1 MGLLSL
7 GTPMTWD
14 DAKKHSDFV
23 HGHGIKQFL
32 NVWKKVCKTKKDSN
46 GLLWGDEIEYSVVNI
61 DKNNKV
67 ARLSL
72 NAAGVLADL
81 QEDELLEE
89 NYEASWK
96 PEYAKYMIEGT
107 PGFPYGSKLSDLLK
121 VENNMKLRR
130 KLIREKLGKNDIVV
144 SITAFPTL
152 GAPDFLYPNHFHPNP
167 DPKLISLSP
176 DILRNLNSDPNYENQ
191 LTLEEILDNM
201 KPSCSQS
208 LFIPD
213 QAITDHARFP
223 TLTANIRQRRGSK
236 VAINLPI
243 YKDDLTPQPFK
254 EPVPDSIASI
264 VERYGNIHANNT
276 TNEEINLYSPS
287 TSSGSENSSDF
298 ENFYCHSLSNEG
310 KQQKQSMISLP
321 DAILPSKEDHVYLDC
336 MCFGMGCSCLQ
347 VTFQASDI
355 QDARF
360 IYDALA
366 PITPI
371 LLALTAGAPAYKGY
385 LVDTD
390 CRWNVISGSVDD
402 RNPVE
407 RGLRDAQPGETK
419 ENGEP
424 FLKINKSRYDSIDSY
439 LSVGPDYT
447 SPSYQSSSKSPKA
460 SNDYFKEKYND
471 IELTYDEAIYQ
482 NLIHHDIDELLAK
495 HIAHLFIRDPLV
507 IFNELLIQDD
517 ENSTDHF
524 ENIQS
529 TNWQTLRFK
538 PPPPNS
544 EIGWRIEFRSMEVQL
559 TDFAN
564 AAFSIFLL
572 LLTRTIKALNLNFY
586 IPISKIDENM
596 QTAQMRDAA
605 RTKKFW
611 FRRHVLPVQK
621 EEVSGNEEEMD
632 SYELMTMDQIING
645 FKDEKGIFPG
655 LLYLICEYLSK
666 SKIEKEILD
675 QLNRYI
681 NFISKRASGELVTD
695 AVWIRDFI
703 THHKDYQ
710 HDSKVHPSIVYD
722 LMTLLE
728 GVNQHCPENLLS
740 LIRTVGV
747 CGLFNEEEK
756 TKYEKEIKE
765 KLEEISQLKIK
776 NEKENEKENDNEN
789 KIEEDNTNDSIYD
802 TNNDSTK
809 NPFKKRLFKSLNN
822 CYIKKAKH
830 LIEEGEEENEITNE
844 EIIHTEKQITN
855 NNVIASTS
863 SSPSSS
869 SLPTSNMRCFR

>member
-1 MGLLSL
+1 
-7 GTPMTWD
+7 
-14 DAKKHSDFV
+14 
-23 HGHGIKQFL
+23 
-32 NVWKKVCKTKKDSN
+32 
-46 GLLWGDEIEYSVVNI
+46 
-61 DKNNKV
+61 
-67 ARLSL
+67 
-72 NAAGVLADL
+72 
-81 QEDELLEE
+81 
-89 NYEASWK
+89 
-96 PEYAKYMIEGT
+96 MIEGT

-121 VENNMKLRR
+121 VEDNMKLRR

-152 GAPDFLYPNHFHPNP
+152 GAPDFLYPNHFYPNP

-176 DILRNLNSDPNYENQ
+176 EILKNLNADPNYENQ
-191 LTLEEILDNM
+191 LTLEEILNNM

-236 VAINLPI
+236 VAINLPV
-243 YKDDLTPQPFK
+243 YKDHLTPQPFR
-254 EPVPDSIASI
+254 EPVPESIISF
-264 VERYGNIHANNT
+264 VDRYVNNELINEKTNSGNKNDDIA
-276 TNEEINLYSPS
+276 LYSPS
-287 TSSGSENSSDF
+287 VSTSSDGSDSESI
-298 ENFYCHSLSNEG
+298 YCHSIKEPISDILNHY
-310 KQQKQSMISLP
+310 QKKNYTLP
-321 DAILPSKEDHVYLDC
+321 EVVEPAKEDHVYLDC

-355 QDARF
+355 QEARF

-366 PITPI
+366 PVTPI

-402 RNPVE
+402 RNPIE

-424 FLKINKSRYDSIDSY
+424 FLRINKSRYDSIDSY

-447 SPSYQSSSKSPKA
+447 SSSKSSKA

-471 IELTYDEAIYQ
+471 IKLTYDEAIYR
-482 NLIHHDIDELLAK
+482 NLVQHDIDELLAK

-596 QTAQMRDAA
+596 QIAQVRDAV

-621 EEVSGNEEEMD
+621 EEIANNEEEVD
-632 SYELMTMDQIING
+632 SYELMTIDQIING
-645 FKDEKGIFPG
+645 FKDEKGTFPG
-655 LLYLICEYLSK
+655 LLCLVCEYLSK

-710 HDSKVHPSIVYD
+710 HDSKVHSSIVYD
-722 LMTLLE
+722 LMNILE
-728 GVNQHCPENLLS
+728 GVNERSPEDLLNL
-740 LIRTVGV
+740 IGTVGE

-756 TKYEKEIKE
+756 KKYEKKIKE
-765 KLEEISQLKIK
+765 KLEEISQRKI
-776 NEKENEKENDNEN
+776 EKENEMK
-789 KIEEDNTNDSIYD
+789 EDN
-802 TNNDSTK
+802 NNNLISVAENATTSTLY
-809 NPFKKRLFKSLNN
+809 PFKKRLFKSLNS
-822 CYIKKAKH
+822 CYTKKAKH
-830 LIEEGEEENEITNE
+830 LIEEEENGEEINE
-844 EIIHTEKQITN
+844 ENRINEEKQIEN
-855 NNVIASTS
+855 NNNNNNNDTMASTS
-863 SSPSSS
+863 SSSYSST
-869 SLPTSNMRCFR
+869 LPKSNIINTSNMRCFR

>member
-7 GTPMTWD
+7 GTPMSWEE
-14 DAKKHSDFV
+14 AKTKSDFV
-23 HGHGIKQFL
+23 HSHGIIQFL
-32 NVWKKVCKTKKDSN
+32 NVWEKVSKTKRDSE
-46 GLLWGDEIEYSVVNI
+46 GLLWGDEIEYSVVNM
-61 DKNNKV
+61 DKYNKI

-72 NAAGVLADL
+72 NAAKVLGDL
-81 QEDELLEE
+81 QEDEILKQ
-89 NYEASWK
+89 NYQASWK

-107 PGFPYGSKLSDLLK
+107 PGLPYGSRLEDLLK

-130 KLIREKLGKNDIVV
+130 QLIREKLGKNDIVV

-152 GAPDFLYPNHFHPNP
+152 GAPDFLYPNYYHPNP

-176 DILRNLNSDPNYENQ
+176 EIFKKINDTKFEDQY
-191 LTLEEILDNM
+191 TLEEILNNI

-236 VAINLPI
+236 VAINLPV
-243 YKDDLTPQPFK
+243 YKDHLTPQPFR
-254 EPVPDSIASI
+254 EPVPESIISF
-264 VERYGNIHANNT
+264 VDRYINNELINDKTNSGNKNDDIA
-276 TNEEINLYSPS
+276 LYSPS
-287 TSSGSENSSDF
+287 VSTSSDGSDSESI
-298 ENFYCHSLSNEG
+298 YCHSIKEPISDMLNHY
-310 KQQKQSMISLP
+310 QKKNYTLP
-321 DAILPSKEDHVYLDC
+321 EVVEPAKEDHVYLDC

-355 QDARF
+355 QEARF

-366 PITPI
+366 PVTPI

-407 RGLRDAQPGETK
+407 RGLREAKPGETK

-447 SPSYQSSSKSPKA
+447 KPEPQPCNGHCYYK
-460 SNDYFKEKYND
+460 DKYND
-471 IELTYDEAIYQ
+471 IDLVYDKDIYN
-482 NLIHHDIDELLAK
+482 NLIQHGIDNLLAR

-517 ENSTDHF
+517 LNSTDHF

-538 PPPPNS
+538 LPPPNS
-544 EIGWRIEFRSMEVQL
+544 DIGWRIEFRSMEVQL

-564 AAFSIFLL
+564 AAFSVFLL
-572 LLTRTIKALNLNFY
+572 LLTRAIKALHLNFY

-596 QTAQMRDAA
+596 QTAQVRDAA

-611 FRRHVLPVQK
+611 FRRHVLPLK
-621 EEVSGNEEEMD
+621 EGEVEDD
-632 SYELMTMDQIING
+632 SCQLMTIDQIING
-645 FKDEKGIFPG
+645 FTDEEGTFPG
-655 LLYLICEYLSK
+655 LLCLVCEYLSK
-666 SKIEKEILD
+666 SEIENDVLE
-675 QLNRYI
+675 QLSRYT

-703 THHKDYQ
+703 IHHKDYQ
-710 HDSKVHPSIVYD
+710 HDSKVHSSIVYD
-722 LMTLLE
+722 LMNILE
-728 GVNQHCPENLLS
+728 GVNQHRTEDLLS
-740 LIRTVGV
+740 IIDTIGIN
-747 CGLFNEEEK
+747 GIFSKEEK
-756 TKYEKEIKE
+756 EKYEREIKMKIEQPE
-765 KLEEISQLKIK
+765 KK
-776 NEKENEKENDNEN
+776 NREKNDNSNEV
-789 KIEEDNTNDSIYD
+789 IV
-802 TNNDSTK
+802 
-809 NPFKKRLFKSLNN
+809 NPLKKRIFKSLDS
-822 CYIKKAKH
+822 CYTSKIKSN
-830 LIEEGEEENEITNE
+830 ENEE
-844 EIIHTEKQITN
+844 QEKNIETS
-855 NNVIASTS
+855 STS
-863 SSPSSS
+863 SVSPEIQNA
-869 SLPTSNMRCFR
+869 TIETGDIKYFR

>member
-14 DAKKHSDFV
+14 DAKKKSDFV
-23 HGHGIKQFL
+23 HGHGITQFL
-32 NVWKKVCKTKKDSN
+32 NVWKKVSTTKKDSE
-46 GLLWGDEIEYSVVNI
+46 GLLWGDEIEYSVVNM

-72 NAAGVLADL
+72 NAAEVLADL
-81 QEDELLEE
+81 QEDELLKQD
-89 NYEASWK
+89 YQASWK

-107 PGFPYGSKLSDLLK
+107 PGLPYGSKLVDLLK
-121 VENNMKLRR
+121 VEDNMKLRR
-130 KLIREKLGKNDIVV
+130 QLIREKLGTNEVVV
-144 SITAFPTL
+144 SLTAFPTL
-152 GAPDFLYPNHFHPNP
+152 GAPDFLYPNYYHPNP

-176 DILRNLNSDPNYENQ
+176 ELFDNTEDFKKYEDQ
-191 LTLEEILDNM
+191 LSLEEILNNM

-243 YKDDLTPQPFK
+243 YEDHLTPQPFREPEILKPKYHKKHYTLPEVIEPAK
-254 EPVPDSIASI
+254 E
-264 VERYGNIHANNT
+264 N
-276 TNEEINLYSPS
+276 
-287 TSSGSENSSDF
+287 
-298 ENFYCHSLSNEG
+298 
-310 KQQKQSMISLP
+310 
-321 DAILPSKEDHVYLDC
+321 HVYLDC

-355 QDARF
+355 QEARF

-366 PITPI
+366 PVTPI
-371 LLALTAGAPAYKGY
+371 LLALSAGAPAYKGY

-402 RNPVE
+402 RNPIE
-407 RGLRDAQPGETK
+407 RGLKEALPGETK
-419 ENGEP
+419 ENGQP

-439 LSVGPDYT
+439 LSIGPDYA
-447 SPSYQSSSKSPKA
+447 K
-460 SNDYFKEKYND
+460 KYND
-471 IELTYDEAIYQ
+471 IDLVYDMDIYN

-544 EIGWRIEFRSMEVQL
+544 EIGWRIEFRSMEIQL

-596 QTAQMRDAA
+596 QVAQVRDAA
-605 RTKKFW
+605 KSKKFW
-611 FRRHVLPVQK
+611 FRRNVLPLQ
-621 EEVSGNEEEMD
+621 EGEEEEDD
-632 SYELMTMDQIING
+632 SYELMTIDQIING
-645 FKDEKGIFPG
+645 FEDEKGTFPG
-655 LLYLICEYLSK
+655 LLSLICEYLSK
-666 SKIEKEILD
+666 SKIENDVLNK
-675 QLNRYI
+675 LNRYV

-703 THHKDYQ
+703 THHKDYK

-722 LMTLLE
+722 LLTVLE
-728 GVNQHCPENLLS
+728 GVNQRRPEDLLS
-740 LIRTVGV
+740 IINTVGV
-747 CGLFNEEEK
+747 CGIFNEEEK
-756 TKYEKEIKE
+756 AKYQQEIKM
-765 KLEEISQLKIK
+765 KLENPQQTIPTEQ
-776 NEKENEKENDNEN
+776 EKV
-789 KIEEDNTNDSIYD
+789 
-802 TNNDSTK
+802 
-809 NPFKKRLFKSLNN
+809 NPIKKRLFKSLNT
-822 CYIKKAKH
+822 CYSKKIKH
-830 LIEEGEEENEITNE
+830 QEESKEE
-844 EIIHTEKQITN
+844 KDF
-855 NNVIASTS
+855 VASTS
-863 SSPSSS
+863 ATTSPE
-869 SLPTSNMRCFR
+869 LQKATIETTIR

>member
-7 GTPMTWD
+7 GTPMSWEE
-14 DAKKHSDFV
+14 AKKKSDFV
-23 HGHGIKQFL
+23 HGHGITQFL
-32 NVWKKVCKTKKDSN
+32 NVWEKVSKTKKDSE
-46 GLLWGDEIEYSVVNI
+46 GLLWGDEIEYSVVNM
-61 DKNNKV
+61 DKYNKV

-72 NAAGVLADL
+72 NAAEVLSNL
-81 QEDELLEE
+81 QEDELLKQ
-89 NYEASWK
+89 NYQASWK

-107 PGFPYGSKLSDLLK
+107 PGLPYGSKLSDLLK

-130 KLIREKLGKNDIVV
+130 QLIREKLGKDDVVV

-152 GAPDFLYPNHFHPNP
+152 GAPDFLYPNYYHPNP

-176 DILRNLNSDPNYENQ
+176 KIFKNIDDTKYEDQ
-191 LTLEEILDNM
+191 YTLEEILNNM

-208 LFIPD
+208 LYIPD

-223 TLTANIRQRRGSK
+223 TLTANIRKRRGSK

-243 YKDDLTPQPFK
+243 YKDHLTPQPFR
-254 EPVPDSIASI
+254 EPVPNSIASF
-264 VERYGNIHANNT
+264 VDRFASNENINDKISSTNKNNEDDT
-276 TNEEINLYSPS
+276 LYSPS
-287 TSSGSENSSDF
+287 TSSASEGSDSESI
-298 ENFYCHSLSNEG
+298 YCHSFKEPVPEVLKN
-310 KQQKQSMISLP
+310 QKQKKNYTLP
-321 DAILPSKEDHVYLDC
+321 EVVEPAKEDHVYLDC

-355 QDARF
+355 QEARF

-366 PITPI
+366 PVTPI
-371 LLALTAGAPAYKGY
+371 LLAITAGAPAYKGY

-407 RGLRDAQPGETK
+407 RGLRDAKPGETK

-447 SPSYQSSSKSPKA
+447 LPEPQPCNGHCYYK
-460 SNDYFKEKYND
+460 DKYND
-471 IELTYDEAIYQ
+471 IDLVYDKDIYN
-482 NLIHHDIDELLAK
+482 NLLHHGIDHLLAK

-507 IFNELLIQDD
+507 IYNELLIQDD
-517 ENSTDHF
+517 LNSTDHF

-538 PPPPNS
+538 LPPPNTD
-544 EIGWRIEFRSMEVQL
+544 IGWRIEFRSMEVQL

-596 QTAQMRDAA
+596 QIAQVRDAA

-611 FRRHVLPVQK
+611 FRRQILPLK
-621 EEVSGNEEEMD
+621 EGEKEDD
-632 SYELMTMDQIING
+632 SYELMTIDQIFNG
-645 FKDEKGIFPG
+645 FTDEKGTFPG
-655 LLYLICEYLSK
+655 LLCIVCEYLSK
-666 SKIEKEILD
+666 SEIEKDILE
-675 QLNRYI
+675 QLNRYLT
-681 NFISKRASGELVTD
+681 FISKRASGELVTD

-722 LMTLLE
+722 LMNILE
-728 GVNQHCPENLLS
+728 GVNQHRTEDLLS
-740 LIRTVGV
+740 IIDTVGIN
-747 CGLFNEEEK
+747 GIFSDEEK
-756 TKYEKEIKE
+756 EKYQNEIKV
-765 KLEEISQLKIK
+765 KLEQPQKK
-776 NEKENEKENDNEN
+776 ANEST
-789 KIEEDNTNDSIYD
+789 TN
-802 TNNDSTK
+802 
-809 NPFKKRLFKSLNN
+809 PVKKRIFKSLNS
-822 CYIKKAKH
+822 CYTKKIKR
-830 LIEEGEEENEITNE
+830 IEEEKDKEEKNIET
-844 EIIHTEKQITN
+844 
-855 NNVIASTS
+855 ASTS
-863 SSPSSS
+863 SSPEIQKA
-869 SLPTSNMRCFR
+869 TIETEDIKYFR